1 MADPLTLMLKEHNAK
16 AFSHLHTARSN
27 ILNDMFKFTDKLMA
41 HLSQR
46 CVCCQARGFTD
57 CPLVPTEGESGQF
70 FFHSEH
76 IYFCQCSHSHRQSIF
91 FPARQL
97 ICFIPFMS
105 APPAD
110 SLRTPVNQK
119 LSGVRLDLSDAEGT
133 SDFF

>member
-70 FFHSEH
+70 FFTAN
-76 IYFCQCSHSHRQSIF
+76 IYIF
-91 FPARQL
+91 ANARIPIDNQFFFQL
-97 ICFIPFMS
+97 
-105 APPAD
+105 A
-110 SLRTPVNQK
+110 N
-119 LSGVRLDLSDAEGT
+119 
-133 SDFF
+133 